1 MENNEIQESKEL
13 DESIVSG
20 MWAHIKKY
28 AKKAGIE
35 LIKNVLILYY
45 AWPEVSMADKA
56 IIVGAITYF
65 ISPLDVIPDAFP
77 VVGFTDD
84 IGVVSAAVARIR
96 LSCSQAAIT
105 KAEEKCKEWFA

>member
-1 MENNEIQESKEL
+1 MENNEIQDPKEI
-13 DESIVSG
+13 DGSVESG

-96 LSCSQAAIT
+96 LTCSQVAIT